1 MKYASSRPHLSHL
14 HLCSFCSSCCCY
26 FYLFL
31 FILNSNL
38 LNVTDHPSLQRYFGF
53 CVFSITSQLHG
64 TIGKSSCCLYPFLW
78 DFTRKEYIFAKKNSL
93 TLHSSMPGSSCKFPV
108 SCRLAMVLKASVN
121 PLVVLPCECQKA
133 AGVCSVVGHFSHPVC
148 PIKLWVV
155 SMPVNS
161 HASDSRIGYHV
172 LCISLMGGDEMA

>member
-1 MKYASSRPHLSHL
+1 MLLVGHIFLICTCAVSVLFAVVISI
-14 HLCSFCSSCCCY
+14 Y
-26 FYLFL
+26 FYLSL
-31 FILNSNL
+31 INSNL

-64 TIGKSSCCLYPFLW
+64 TIGKCSCLHPFLW

-172 LCISLMGGDEMA
+172 LCISLMGGDEIA